1 MWVLVDGTVEMRVI
15 AVGDDRVEVFRD
27 AESIEEESAGGY
39 TIAGRSVVTAD
50 MLVVFN
56 DQPK

>member
-1 MWVLVDGTVEMRVI
+1 MRVI
-15 AVGDDRVEVFRD
+15 AVGDDRVEVFNE
-27 AESIEEESAGGY
+27 AESIEEESKQRY
-39 TIAGRSVVTAD
+39 EIAGRSVVRAD